1 MNINI
6 DKNLD
11 SDFLDTLGK
20 LKEKYGKKF
29 TQLQGLDSSKLNFT
43 SFIDNFIDSDNVAN
57 ASVDSNSNIDQKDIV
72 TLLSE
77 MAKPHKKL
85 LAFNKIYY
93 EVKKKYGKAFA
104 DKLLEEIWSYDIYLH
119 DGDTSSF
126 IPYCHAFDIKDIVE
140 KGLFFINNYNAE
152 PAKHLDSFVQILMES
167 IAFLARR
174 QSGAVGLP
182 NLIPYLYY
190 YWSRDVKEGYFTKS
204 PEIYKRQQ
212 IQALIYRLNQP
223 WVRTEQ
229 SAFTNVSVF
238 DHPYFEAI
246 FGGAQF
252 PDGSF
257 MIDEEEEIIQ
267 FQKDFIDVVN
277 EIREKTI
284 FTFPVLTAS
293 LLYQEGK
300 FVDEEFARWACEAS
314 RKWNLFNFFTD
325 SSVNSLSNCPLSGD
339 TKILY
344 WSEFYNK
351 FVISEIKDIYNRYT
365 RKDDNATI
373 KVLAN
378 GEIVEC
384 KINHFDDKAEYLI
397 TLTNGATIKT
407 TANHLNKVY
416 NKDYIKTSELTVEDY
431 LPYSL
436 KPYISNDFLTFEEGK
451 IVGMF
456 LGDGSFG
463 EKNEI
468 TFSLNTETDKD
479 DIEFIEQYCQKKF
492 GAKIAY
498 DYCKSQL
505 TGKTSCVN
513 VRVNSSYLR
522 GLITQFVKG
531 NSALNKELDL
541 RALNCSINFRK
552 GIIDGL
558 YTTDGNKSSENC
570 NRLYTSSSKLKDS
583 LVVLFS
589 SLGIVTKI
597 YEDSRQCRL
606 ADNINYTIR
615 WFTPNGRTRRK
626 DSYILDDNYM
636 WIKIKSIEK
645 IPYAQNGSYCLE
657 VVSQDAPEEFM
668 LGNGIVTHN
677 CRLKSNIKE
686 LGFFNSIGGT
696 ALRVGSVKVAT
707 LNIARLAYKSN
718 GNEEVFLRLL
728 EELTYDDVKLL
739 DIVRHIIKRNVD
751 KGLLPNFT
759 SGLIDFKNLYNTIG
773 INGIY
778 ETMKTFGYTYEDEL
792 GYTYYKPE
800 AYTLCEKMFKV
811 IDKVIALLSTDK
823 DYHINK
829 EQIPAEQAAIKLQ
842 ESDKILY
849 PEQVV
854 EDLPL
859 YGNQYIPL
867 GKKATLAERTKI
879 CAAFDR
885 YCNGGSIEHI
895 NVDKDFSTFDQAWY
909 MLNWVAQQGVTY
921 FAFNGKVS
929 RCKNNHSFYGDYCPC
944 CGEHF
949 DKQYTRTVGF
959 YTNTSTWSDKRKEEF
974 KLREWME
981 IDKKGENA

>member
-1 MNINI
+1 MSI
-6 DKNLD
+6 
-11 SDFLDTLGK
+11 

-29 TQLQGLDSSKLNFT
+29 TQLQGLDNSKLNFT

-77 MAKPHKKL
+77 MTKPHKKL

-93 EVKKKYGKAFA
+93 EAKKKYGKEFA
-104 DKLLEEIWSYDIYLH
+104 DKSLEEIWSYDIYLH
-119 DGDTSSF
+119 DSDTATL

-190 YWSRDVKEGYFTKS
+190 YWSRDVKNGYFTKS
-204 PEIYKRQQ
+204 PEIYKKQQ

-293 LLYQEGK
+293 LLYQNGK

-314 RKWNLFNFFTD
+314 RKWNIFNFFTD
-325 SSVNSLSNCPLSGD
+325 SSVNSLSNC
-339 TKILY
+339 
-344 WSEFYNK
+344 
-351 FVISEIKDIYNRYT
+351 
-365 RKDDNATI
+365 
-373 KVLAN
+373 
-378 GEIVEC
+378 
-384 KINHFDDKAEYLI
+384 
-397 TLTNGATIKT
+397 
-407 TANHLNKVY
+407 
-416 NKDYIKTSELTVEDY
+416 
-431 LPYSL
+431 
-436 KPYISNDFLTFEEGK
+436 
-451 IVGMF
+451 
-456 LGDGSFG
+456 
-463 EKNEI
+463 
-468 TFSLNTETDKD
+468 
-479 DIEFIEQYCQKKF
+479 
-492 GAKIAY
+492 
-498 DYCKSQL
+498 
-505 TGKTSCVN
+505 
-513 VRVNSSYLR
+513 
-522 GLITQFVKG
+522 
-531 NSALNKELDL
+531 
-541 RALNCSINFRK
+541 
-552 GIIDGL
+552 
-558 YTTDGNKSSENC
+558 
-570 NRLYTSSSKLKDS
+570 
-583 LVVLFS
+583 
-589 SLGIVTKI
+589 
-597 YEDSRQCRL
+597 
-606 ADNINYTIR
+606 
-615 WFTPNGRTRRK
+615 
-626 DSYILDDNYM
+626 
-636 WIKIKSIEK
+636 
-645 IPYAQNGSYCLE
+645 
-657 VVSQDAPEEFM
+657 
-668 LGNGIVTHN
+668 
-677 CRLKSNIKE
+677 CRLKSNIEE
-686 LGFFNSIGGT
+686 LGYFNSIGGT
-696 ALRVGSVKVAT
+696 SLRVGSVKVAT
-707 LNIARLAYKSN
+707 LNIARLAYKAESN
-718 GNEEVFLRLL
+718 ENTFLRLL
-728 EELTYDDVKLL
+728 EELTYDNVKLL
-739 DIVRHIIKRNVD
+739 DIVRHIIKRNVE

-778 ETMKTFGYTYEDEL
+778 ETIKTFGYTYEDEL

-800 AYTLCEKMFKV
+800 AYSLCEKIFKV
-811 IDKVIALLSTDK
+811 IDKVIAVFSVDK

-849 PEQVV
+849 PDQVV
-854 EDLPL
+854 DDLPL
-859 YGNQYIPL
+859 YGNQFLPL
-867 GKKATLAERTKI
+867 GKKATLAERTKV
-879 CAAFDR
+879 CAAFDK

-909 MLNWVAQQGVTY
+909 MLNWVASQGVTY
-921 FAFNGKVS
+921 FAFNGKIS

-959 YTNTSTWSDKRKEEF
+959 YTNTATWSEKRKEEF

-981 IDKKGENA
+981 IDKKGEKA